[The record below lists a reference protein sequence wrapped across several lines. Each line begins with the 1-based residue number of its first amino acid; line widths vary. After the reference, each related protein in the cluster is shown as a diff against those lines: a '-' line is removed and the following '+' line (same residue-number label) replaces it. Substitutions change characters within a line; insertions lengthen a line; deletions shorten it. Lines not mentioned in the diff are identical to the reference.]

1 LRERESATVAHACQ
15 YGGGVSGR
23 IHGGLDS
30 IVNSLHAFV
39 RTNDVRRQQPFKECP
54 MWRTIIQSNNPVLQ
68 VGKMRQRIS
77 LLTPSNVQDELGGTT
92 LSGWTVFAEVW
103 ASIEAVNGNEK
114 FAAGE
119 YVSTSTHRIVIRYQ
133 DGITSNFQVLFG
145 VRKFQITNVSN
156 PTGRTHML
164 VLDCVEINDSAQQG
178 I

>member
-1 LRERESATVAHACQ
+1 
-15 YGGGVSGR
+15 
-23 IHGGLDS
+23 
-30 IVNSLHAFV
+30 
-39 RTNDVRRQQPFKECP
+39 

-68 VGKMRQRIS
+68 VGKMRHRIS
-77 LLTPSNVQDELGGTT
+77 LLQPSDVQDELGGTS
-92 LSGWTVFAEVW
+92 LSGWPVFAEVW

-133 DGITSNFQVLFG
+133 AGITSNFQVLFG
-145 VRKFQITNVSN
+145 ARKFQITNVSN

-178 I
+178 A